1 MTKYSLITYAL
12 FAFLV
17 QTLPYVCSN
26 FLEIFNTWPE
36 NYVNVKV
43 VSRGLSKVQFC
54 PKSIY
59 VEKDYCLENLW
70 H

>member
-1 MTKYSLITYAL
+1 MTYAL

-43 VSRGLSKVQFC
+43 ASRGLSKVQFVLNQ
-54 PKSIY
+54 Y
-59 VEKDYCLENLW
+59 T
-70 H
+70 